1 MAEDPSNQPTSVP
14 DQVFEGFLK
23 ALTDKEMPEDLIERL
38 RTALIEKRSF
48 TERALKA
55 AILPEETAP

>member
-1 MAEDPSNQPTSVP
+1 MAENPSIQPSSVP

-23 ALTDKEMPEDLIERL
+23 ALEAKEMPADLLERL
-38 RTALIEKRSF
+38 RTALIEKKAF

-55 AILPEETAP
+55 AIFPEEDVV